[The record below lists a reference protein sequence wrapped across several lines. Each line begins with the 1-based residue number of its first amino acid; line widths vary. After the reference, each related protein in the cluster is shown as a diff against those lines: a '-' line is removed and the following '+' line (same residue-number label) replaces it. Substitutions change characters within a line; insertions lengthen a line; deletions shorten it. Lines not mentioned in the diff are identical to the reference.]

1 MFYVQLMDIAKLVQ
15 KTLTPN
21 EKCIQAI
28 ECARILDG
36 KRTLRYAAIVI
47 NKQEHGVFIFTALR
61 VPCLQSSDLVL
72 ESVIP
77 IDGSM
82 RCSAEA
88 PSQQTELRLSLRSP
102 IINVL
107 IEMPKSD
114 PSTLFLAEIKKAKD
128 VYSQVPAFGEP
139 AAIFPWLEKYK
150 RQSTDFNQSSGEN
163 PFAEDIFDPLKH
175 MSLDGTNMHVV
186 DTESSRQTTWFQDDM
201 SSLSSSYE
209 HLKPAQ
215 KSRSRDSLDK
225 ILGGDED
232 YTDSMETLQWSLG
245 ISSGN
250 ELPILGKTISS
261 REKIVKKFLTDREL
275 EFTDQHSFRIY
286 CGTWN
291 VNGQS
296 PPDSLHKWMVVDAEP
311 PDIYVVGFQELD
323 LSKEAFIFTDSPKEV
338 EWQKAVKAALHPKA
352 KYLKVKSI
360 RLVGIMLIVY
370 IQAKHKGFIK
380 FIDSDS
386 VPTGIMGIMGNK
398 GGVSVRFTL
407 HNTSLCFVTSHLAAH
422 QDEYERRNQDYKD
435 IMSKTKFKDF
445 SPPLEISE
453 HDIVFWIG
461 DLNYRIDLPIDTVK
475 SYIKKGA
482 HKKLIL
488 EDQLYR
494 QLQANSE
501 IFRGFEEGF
510 PNFDPTYKFDSGTD
524 NYDSSEKNR
533 VPAYC
538 DRILWR
544 GPGVKQLRYD
554 SHPQLKISD
563 HKPVSSLFDVGIRVL
578 DDKRFKRVYEDI
590 MKKLDRLE
598 NDHLPQI
605 KIDNTELIFKDV
617 KFVEPQVQVV
627 TVANV
632 GQIPVEFEFINK
644 LDDQTYCRPWLKA
657 TPCKSIIEAGVCC
670 EVQIEVYV
678 DKSTAAKL
686 NSGEEKLEDILVLHL
701 TNGKDSF
708 ITVSGNYM
716 TSSFGSSIE
725 ALIQMH
731 GPIREVPV
739 AELIEIEQ
747 PGSLSRVDITKD
759 GGRLYMV
766 PKEIWKMV
774 DFLHKYAMNKDE
786 LFQQPGRN
794 SEIQFIRDCLD
805 TGRPEH
811 IPDSL
816 SVHSVA
822 EAFLMFLESLPQP
835 VIPYEFYTKCL
846 STSNNLLLSKQL
858 VTSLPG
864 CHKNTFLY
872 ICAFLRE
879 LLKHSDKNGLDIK
892 FLCSFFGEVMLR
904 PQTPLFTTASAKEA
918 VVKERRSKLR
928 EEDAKKAAFM
938 YHFLSNEIEL

>member
-15 KTLTPN
+15 KTLSQE

-28 ECARILDG
+28 ECVRIVDG
-36 KRTLRYAAIVI
+36 KRALRYAAIVI
-47 NKQEHGVFIFTALR
+47 NKSQHGVFIYTAKR
-61 VPCLQSSDLVL
+61 VPCLQAGDLTL
-72 ESVIP
+72 ETVIP
-77 IDGSM
+77 IDPTM
-82 RCSAEA
+82 RCHAEA
-88 PSQQTELRLSLRSP
+88 PSQQKVLSQ
-102 IINVL
+102 
-107 IEMPKSD
+107 E
-114 PSTLFLAEIKKAKD
+114 A
-128 VYSQVPAFGEP
+128 AFGEP
-139 AAIFPWLEKYK
+139 VAVFPWLEKYK
-150 RQSTDFNQSSGEN
+150 RQSTDYNQSSGEN
-163 PFAEDIFDPLKH
+163 PFSEDIFDPLKH
-175 MSLDGTNMHVV
+175 MNLGGTNMHVV
-186 DTESSRQTTWFQDDM
+186 ATDNHRQTTWFQDDM
-201 SSLSSSYE
+201 ASFTSSSDSF
-209 HLKPAQ
+209 KPAH

-225 ILGGDED
+225 ISSADED
-232 YTDSMETLQWSLG
+232 HTDSLETLKVITAG
-245 ISSGN
+245 MG
-250 ELPILGKTISS
+250 LPTGVKPVST

-275 EFTDQHSFRIY
+275 EFTDQKTFKVF

-296 PPDSLHKWMVVDAEP
+296 PPDSLQKWMVVDDEP
-311 PDIYVVGFQELD
+311 PDIYVIGFQELD
-323 LSKEAFIFTDSPKEV
+323 LSKEAFIFTDSPKEA
-338 EWQKAVKAALHPKA
+338 EWQKAVKYGLHPKA
-352 KYLKVKSI
+352 KYQKVKSV

-370 IQAKHKGFIK
+370 IQMKHKSHITL
-380 FIDSDS
+380 IDTDT

-398 GGVSVRFTL
+398 GGVSIRFSL

-422 QDEYERRNQDYKD
+422 QDEFERRNQDYRD

-445 SPPLEISE
+445 TPPLEISE
-453 HDIVFWIG
+453 HDIIFWIG
-461 DLNYRIDLPIDTVK
+461 DLNYRIDLPMDTVK
-475 SYIKKGA
+475 GCIKKGD
-482 HKKLIL
+482 HKRLIA

-510 PNFDPTYKFDSGTD
+510 PDFNPTYKFDSGTD

-544 GPGVKQLRYD
+544 GPGVKQWRYE

-563 HKPVSSLFDVGIRVL
+563 HKPVSALFDVGIRVV
-578 DDKRFKRVYEDI
+578 DEKRYKRIYEDI

-598 NDHLPQI
+598 NDYLPQI
-605 KIDNTELIFKDV
+605 KIDNTELVFKDV
-617 KFVEPQVQVV
+617 KFIESQVQVV

-670 EVQIEVYV
+670 EVQVEVYV

-701 TNGKDSF
+701 
-708 ITVSGNYM
+708 ITVSGNYLI
-716 TSSFGSSIE
+716 SSFGSSIE

-747 PGSLSRVDITKD
+747 PGSLDRIDITKD

-774 DFLHKYAMNKDE
+774 DFLHKNAMNKEE

-794 SEIQFIRDCLD
+794 PEIQLIRECLD
-805 TGRPEH
+805 TGKPEH
-811 IPDSL
+811 FPTADSL

-822 EAFLMFLESLPQP
+822 EAFLLFLESLPQP
-835 VIPYEFYTKCL
+835 VIPYLFYTKCL
-846 STSNNLLLSKQL
+846 STSNNLLLSKQI
-858 VTSLPG
+858 VSCLPG

-879 LLKHSDKNGLDIK
+879 LLKHSDENGLDIK
-892 FLCSFFGEVMLR
+892 FLSSMFGEVLMR
-904 PQTPLFTTASAKEA
+904 PQNQMFTSPSTKDA

-938 YHFLSNEIEL
+938 YHFLSNEIEM